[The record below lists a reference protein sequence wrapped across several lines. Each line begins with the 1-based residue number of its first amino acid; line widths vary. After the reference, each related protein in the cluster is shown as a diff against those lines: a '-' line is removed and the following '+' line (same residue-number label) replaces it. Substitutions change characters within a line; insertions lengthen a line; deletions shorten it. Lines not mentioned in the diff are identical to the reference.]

1 MSERVEHRPGLR
13 DVIAGQTQICKLDE
27 QKSQVY
33 IYGYPLEELVEKHDF
48 ETTAYLT
55 LYGELPKG
63 KADFGAPDVTTLRKV
78 WTTLR
83 SEPAGAHPMGLLR
96 TAMSAFGNQVDAR
109 GERPLTYEDEREA
122 AYALT
127 PNVGYMVGLVG
138 RHREGRGWMAPR
150 DGFGYGE
157 NILTLLRGRRPSAF
171 EARCMDMALI
181 LYTEHEFNAGS
192 FGVRIAAS
200 AHSDLYSSVVAGETI
215 LRGPRHGCANEE
227 VMKILLEQ
235 GGNPDKAKQY
245 LDDFFAQPGARLPG
259 FGHAV
264 YNLPHSHD
272 PRVTVLRPWVKE
284 LSRQKNDMR
293 WYETLLAFEEY
304 MAERMKPR
312 VERGNPNAPAN
323 MDLWTA
329 PLYYLLGIPIPMY
342 TPLFAASRIAGWSAH
357 YLETR
362 YVNNEPILRP
372 RAEYAGPEPHFFT
385 PSEDF
390 GATAPARR

>member
-1 MSERVEHRPGLR
+1 MSERAERRPGLR
-13 DVIAGQTQICKLDE
+13 DVIAGQTQICLLDE

-33 IYGYPLEELVEKHDF
+33 IYGYPLEELVEKHSF
-48 ETTAYLT
+48 EATAYLT
-55 LYGELPKG
+55 LFGEMPAG
-63 KADFGAPDVTTLRKV
+63 KASFGEPDVRALQGVWRTLS
-78 WTTLR
+78 
-83 SEPAGAHPMGLLR
+83 SEPQGAHPMGLLR
-96 TAMSAFGNQVDAR
+96 TAMSSYGNILDDR
-109 GERPLTYEDEREA
+109 GERPLVYEDERAEA
-122 AYALT
+122 YRLT
-127 PNVGYMVGLVG
+127 PHVGYMVGLVS
-138 RHREGRGWMAPR
+138 RHRDGKDFMAPQA
-150 DGFGYGE
+150 GAGYGGS
-157 NILTLLRGRRPSAF
+157 ILHLFRGEAPTEF

-200 AHSDLYSSVVAGETI
+200 AHSDLFSSVVAGECI

-227 VMKILLEQ
+227 VMKILLDQ
-235 GGNPDKAKQY
+235 GGNPDKARQY

-264 YNLPHSHD
+264 YNLPHSRD
-272 PRVTVLRPWVKE
+272 PRVDVLRPWVKE
-284 LSRQKNDMR
+284 LSRIKGDMR

-329 PLYYLLGIPIPMY
+329 PLYYLLGIPIPLY

-362 YVNNEPILRP
+362 YVNAEPILRP
-372 RAEYAGPEPHFFT
+372 RAEYAGPEVHTFQPA
-385 PSEDF
+385 PDF
-390 GATAPARR
+390 GATAGR